1 MNLYFRLIYMLIA
14 SFFKEKLPSALS
26 TGSLYFHVL
35 PTDLDLNGHMNNGR
49 YLTIMDIGR
58 MDFVLRVKLAGYVI
72 KNGYIPV
79 LSSAKMRYRIPLMPF
94 EEYELQTRILCWDDK
109 WVFMEQRFIIADG
122 PKAGVAAAIGL
133 IKGSFY
139 RAQRG
144 QPRYAGLHPK
154 MARSRRCPTR
164 CNGTRN
170 RYATRLKANFPQV
183 QDIGK
188 EDDPRQCKKSG
199 LQIIMLNDPSH
210 DKTERD
216 KDQPDHEGCHRQ
228 DRCPPRRIYTFI

>member
-14 SFFKEKLPSALS
+14 SFFKERLPSALS

-72 KNGYIPV
+72 KNGYLPV

-139 RAQRG
+139 DKNTKTTVPTGDIINAIGHSEESPAMPDYILKWQEAEDVLRDA
-144 QPRYAGLHPK
+144 
-154 MARSRRCPTR
+154 MA
-164 CNGTRN
+164 
-170 RYATRLKANFPQV
+170 
-183 QDIGK
+183 
-188 EDDPRQCKKSG
+188 
-199 LQIIMLNDPSH
+199 
-210 DKTERD
+210 
-216 KDQPDHEGCHRQ
+216 HETAMQ
-228 DRCPPRRIYTFI
+228 S

>member
-14 SFFKEKLPSALS
+14 SFFKKKLTSPLD
-26 TGSLYFHVL
+26 TGSLYFRVL

-72 KNGYIPV
+72 RNGYLPV

-94 EEYELQTRILCWDDK
+94 EEYELQTRILCWDEK

-139 RAQRG
+139 DKNSKTTVPTGNIIKAIGHDEDSPHMPEYILKWQEAEDVLRDA
-144 QPRYAGLHPK
+144 
-154 MARSRRCPTR
+154 MAHET
-164 CNGTRN
+164 
-170 RYATRLKANFPQV
+170 AMQ
-183 QDIGK
+183 QD
-188 EDDPRQCKKSG
+188 
-199 LQIIMLNDPSH
+199 
-210 DKTERD
+210 
-216 KDQPDHEGCHRQ
+216 
-228 DRCPPRRIYTFI
+228 

>member
-139 RAQRG
+139 DKNTKTTVPTGDIIKAIGHSEDSPAMPDYIQKWQEAEDVLRDA
-144 QPRYAGLHPK
+144 
-154 MARSRRCPTR
+154 MAHETVM
-164 CNGTRN
+164 
-170 RYATRLKANFPQV
+170 Q
-183 QDIGK
+183 QD
-188 EDDPRQCKKSG
+188 
-199 LQIIMLNDPSH
+199 
-210 DKTERD
+210 
-216 KDQPDHEGCHRQ
+216 
-228 DRCPPRRIYTFI
+228 